1 MIERRVNM
9 KKIGIEMSN
18 DLHKSIRIRAIELDK
33 TVKGYILDLI
43 KNDLEKKT
51 SNSPLKLL

>member
-1 MIERRVNM
+1 M

-51 SNSPLKLL
+51 SNSPLKLLWMSTF

>member
-1 MIERRVNM
+1 M

-33 TVKGYILDLI
+33 TVKDYILDLI
-43 KNDLEKKT
+43 KNDLETKKDIR
-51 SNSPLKLL
+51 K